1 MTWQLLE
8 LILRLET
15 NITVSMPLNS
25 KLMGK
30 QQDIQGAYLRGYVHF
45 DERSYD
51 TKRLKRRKKVW
62 TTLAQPLGHTHPRI
76 LPNISSGGG
85 G

>member
-51 TKRLKRRKKVW
+51 TKRLKRRKKFGQRW
-62 TTLAQPLGHTHPRI
+62 HSL
-76 LPNISSGGG
+76 
-85 G
+85 